1 MKDLNIN
8 EIFYSVEGET
18 SLVGKPAVFV
28 RLAGCNLKCRWCDTL
43 RKKGIKKNLS
53 DVLDKVAEYNCPV
66 VVITGGEPLLQKS
79 ALDLMRKLITR
90 DYKVVLETNGSKEI
104 SPVPKE
110 VKIILDIKTPSSG
123 ETEKMDFL
131 NIKRLKKTD
140 ELKFV
145 IADRQDFNWSCD
157 IIREYR
163 LKAEEVLFSPVR
175 GRISFNRLA
184 AWVMQGMPGGRV
196 QLNIHKMFAIQ

>member
-1 MKDLNIN
+1 MKELDIS

-28 RLAGCNLKCRWCDTL
+28 RLAGCNLECRWCDTAR
-43 RKKGIKKNLS
+43 RKGKKKKLS
-53 DVLDKVAEYNCPV
+53 EVLAEVAEYTCPV
-66 VVITGGEPLLQKS
+66 VVITGGEPLLQKGS
-79 ALDLMRKLITR
+79 LNLMRELISR

-104 SPVPKE
+104 SQVPEK

-123 ETEKMDFL
+123 ETEKMDFS
-131 NIKRLKKTD
+131 NIKRLRKKD

-145 IADRQDFNWSCD
+145 IADRRDFNWSCNV
-157 IIREYR
+157 IREYR
-163 LKAEEVLFSPVR
+163 IKAEEVLFSPVR

-184 AWVMQGMPGGRV
+184 AWVMQGVPGVRV
-196 QLNIHKMFAIQ
+196 QPNIHKMFAIQ